1 MMQGWDVNVE
11 DLFKVIREV
20 RLFDDDSATSVNRE
34 AQVVY
39 NKLDSLEWMLV
50 DDKGELAEHPLV
62 RFEEPIVQSLQKD
75 KGE

>member
-1 MMQGWDVNVE
+1 MMQGRDVNVE

-20 RLFDDDSATSVNRE
+20 RLFDDDSTTSVNRE

-39 NKLDSLEWMLV
+39 DKLDSLEWMLV
-50 DDKGELAEHPLV
+50 DDMGELAEHPLV
-62 RFEEPIVQSLQKD
+62 RFEEPIIQSLQKG